1 MPAKKVTDRNF
12 FMNVFKNIAL
22 VLSLS
27 APLIACSRTEANGAK
42 QNEPSAA
49 LVDSLNQTITSS
61 RRNAITSAIAKVSP
75 AVVGIN
81 VIETR
86 EQRIYD
92 PFGSFMDDPFFRQFF
107 GRNQSGPQTRKY
119 DVKSLGS
126 GFFISAD
133 GYILTNDH
141 VAGNASRVTIT
152 TTQGKEYEAQLIG
165 TDPIADVAL
174 LKIDI
179 DNAPYLQLGN
189 SDDVIVGE
197 WAIALGNPFGLFEK
211 NDKPTVTVGVISN
224 TDVNLGIQ
232 EGKSY
237 RGMIQTDAAISS
249 GNSGGPLVNANGEVI
264 GINATIYSTAQG
276 YMGAG
281 SIGLGFAIP
290 VNKVKTIVDQLK
302 SGKRLNRNYAN
313 LGFEGRELS
322 DELKPYVSTNAE
334 AGVVVTAVYRRTLAE
349 KIGLQPGDLILS
361 VNDEK
366 VRTFDDILGIIGE
379 HAVGEEIIL
388 KVARNEGIATV
399 RFKIPEAR

>member
-1 MPAKKVTDRNF
+1 M
-12 FMNVFKNIAL
+12 
-22 VLSLS
+22 LS
-27 APLIACSRTEANGAK
+27 AALCAPLVACSRTEATDRVTDTPS
-42 QNEPSAA
+42 NEVLS
-49 LVDSLNQTITSS
+49 DSLNRSISQS

-92 PFGSFMDDPFFRQFF
+92 PFESFMDDPFFRQFF
-107 GRNQSGPQTRKY
+107 GRSQRGPQTRKY
-119 DVKSLGS
+119 NVKSLGS
-126 GFFISAD
+126 GFFISSD

-141 VAGNASRVTIT
+141 VAGNASKVTIT
-152 TTQGKEYEAQLIG
+152 TTEGKEYDAQLVG

-174 LKIDI
+174 LKVDI
-179 DNAPYLQLGN
+179 ENAPYLQLGN

-211 NDKPTVTVGVISN
+211 NDKPTVTVGVVSN

-232 EGKSY
+232 DGKSY

-249 GNSGGPLVNANGEVI
+249 GNSGGPLVNALGEVI
-264 GINATIYSTAQG
+264 GVNATIYSTAQG
-276 YMGAG
+276 YQGAG

-302 SGKRLNRNYAN
+302 SGKKLNRNYAS
-313 LGFEGRELS
+313 LGFEGSELT
-322 DELKPYVSTNAE
+322 DELKPYVSVNAE

-349 KIGLQPGDLILS
+349 QLGLQPGDLILS

-379 HAVGEEIIL
+379 HAVGEEITM
-388 KVARNEGIATV
+388 KVAHHDGIESV
-399 RFKIPEAR
+399 RFRIPAATSQR

>member
-1 MPAKKVTDRNF
+1 MKSLRNTLF
-12 FMNVFKNIAL
+12 AL
-22 VLSLS
+22 TFL
-27 APLIACSRTEANGAK
+27 APLIACSHPETPAPSNG
-42 QNEPSAA
+42 SA
-49 LVDSLNQTITSS
+49 LNDSLNQSISSS
-61 RRNAITSAIAKVSP
+61 RRNAITYAIAKVSP

-86 EQRIYD
+86 QQRIYD
-92 PFGSFMDDPFFRQFF
+92 PFESFMDDPFFRQYF
-107 GRNQSGPQTRKY
+107 GRNQGGRSRTFE
-119 DVKSLGS
+119 VKSLGS

-141 VAGNASRVTIT
+141 VAGNASKVTIT
-152 TTQGKEYEAQLIG
+152 TTEGKEYEAQLVG

-179 DNAPYLQLGN
+179 DNAPFLNLGN

-232 EGKSY
+232 QGKSY

-249 GNSGGPLVNANGEVI
+249 GNSGGPLVNANGDVI
-264 GINATIYSTAQG
+264 GVNATIYSTAQG
-276 YMGAG
+276 YEGAG

-290 VNKVKTIVDQLK
+290 VNKVRTIVEQLK
-302 SGKRLNRNYAN
+302 SGKKLNRNYAS
-313 LGFEGRELS
+313 LGFEGRELTE
-322 DELKPYVSTNAE
+322 DLKPHVAMNSE
-334 AGVVVTAVYRRTLAE
+334 EGVVVTAVYRRTLAE
-349 KIGLQPGDLILS
+349 KIGLRPGDLILS
-361 VNDEK
+361 ANDEK

-379 HAVGEEIIL
+379 HAVGDEITL
-388 KVARNEGIATV
+388 KVARHEGIGNIT
-399 RFKIPEAR
+399 FKIPEAR

>member
-1 MPAKKVTDRNF
+1 MISMKSLRN
-12 FMNVFKNIAL
+12 AL
-22 VLSLS
+22 FALTIF
-27 APLIACSRTEANGAK
+27 APLIACSHTENPHQQK
-42 QNEPSAA
+42 SNTSASI
-49 LVDSLNQTITSS
+49 DSLNQTITAS
-61 RRNAITSAIAKVSP
+61 RRNAITSAIARVSP

-92 PFGSFMDDPFFRQFF
+92 PFENFMDDPFFRQFF

-119 DVKSLGS
+119 DIKSLGS
-126 GFFISAD
+126 GFFISED

-141 VAGNASRVTIT
+141 VAGNASKVTIT
-152 TTQGKEYEAQLIG
+152 TTEGKEYQAQLIG
-165 TDPIADVAL
+165 TDPISDVTL

-224 TDVNLGIQ
+224 TEVNLGIQ

-290 VNKVKTIVDQLK
+290 VNKVKTIVEQLK
-302 SGKRLNRNYAN
+302 SGKKLNRNFAS

-322 DELKPYVSTNAE
+322 EDLKPYVAVNAE
-334 AGVVVTAVYRRTLAE
+334 TGVVVTAVYRRTLAE
-349 KIGLQPGDLILS
+349 KIGLQPGDLILA

-366 VRTFDDILGIIGE
+366 VRTFDDVLGIIGE
-379 HAVGEEIIL
+379 HAVGEEITM

-399 RFKIPEAR
+399 KFRIPEAR

>member
-1 MPAKKVTDRNF
+1 MTSMKSLRNAF
-12 FMNVFKNIAL
+12 FAL
-22 VLSLS
+22 TLF
-27 APLIACSRTEANGAK
+27 APLIACSHSETPGFPKSNAPADI
-42 QNEPSAA
+42 
-49 LVDSLNQTITSS
+49 DSLNQTITSS

-126 GFFISAD
+126 GFFISSD

-141 VAGNASRVTIT
+141 VAGNASKVTIT
-152 TTQGKEYEAQLIG
+152 TTEGKEYEAQLVG
-165 TDPIADVAL
+165 TDPISDVAL

-179 DNAPYLQLGN
+179 DNVPYLQLGN

-232 EGKSY
+232 QGKSY

-249 GNSGGPLVNANGEVI
+249 GNSGGPLVNASGEVI

-290 VNKVKTIVDQLK
+290 VNKVKTIIEQIK
-302 SGKRLNRNYAN
+302 SGKKLNRNYAS
-313 LGFEGRELS
+313 LGFEGRELT
-322 DELKPYVSTNAE
+322 DELKPYVAVNAE
-334 AGVVVTAVYRRTLAE
+334 SGVVVTAVYRRTLAE
-349 KIGLQPGDLILS
+349 KIGLAPGDLILS

-366 VRTFDDILGIIGE
+366 VRTFDDVLGIIGE
-379 HAVGEEIIL
+379 HAVGEEIEFKI
-388 KVARNEGIATV
+388 ARNEGIATV
-399 RFKIPEAR
+399 KFKIPEAR